1 MGMALDLVQNLRA
14 KTPDSWE
21 PRAAKQH
28 FFDAAGN
35 LYTGEKLEEP
45 SIGWT
50 YGNFVNHFSTPVGKV
65 PGGGEFLDLMHFD
78 ALIMGEDL
86 QLAALFLAELPL
98 DRLRAVAEDPDETIE
113 RWEEI
118 NRFFQLAVKLP
129 SGAVYE
135 S

>member
-1 MGMALDLVQNLRA
+1 MGMAMDLVQNLQA
-14 KTPDSWE
+14 KSRDSWE
-21 PRAAKQH
+21 PRFGKQR
-28 FFDAAGN
+28 FFDIDGN
-35 LYTGEKLEEP
+35 LYTGERLESP

-65 PGGGEFLDLMHFD
+65 PGGSEFLDLLHFD
-78 ALIMGEDL
+78 ALIRGEEL
-86 QLAALFLAELPL
+86 QLAALFLAEIPL

-118 NRFFQLAVKLP
+118 NRFFQLALTLP